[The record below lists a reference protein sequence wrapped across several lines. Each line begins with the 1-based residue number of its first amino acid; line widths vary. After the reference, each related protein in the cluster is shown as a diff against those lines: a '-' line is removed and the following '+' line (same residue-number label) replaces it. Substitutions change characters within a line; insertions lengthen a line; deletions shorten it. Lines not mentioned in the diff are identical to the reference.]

1 MWYVIQVMAGRE
13 TMILEKCKNLIHEKE
28 EIFIPKIDMERRVR
42 GIDEL
47 VTKPMFPGYIFFD
60 TKEVDDLFYRLKK
73 VNGLTKILR
82 TGNDFTPITDDE
94 SEIIQRLG
102 GADHRVIISTG
113 YKEGDRAVITDG
125 PLKDFSGDILRI
137 DRRKRTAVIAVSLL
151 GEVREIKVGLKVLN
165 KAENESEYDRV
176 LQA

>member
-13 TMILEKCKNLIHEKE
+13 AMIMDNCKNLIREKE
-28 EIFIPKIDMERRVR
+28 DIFIPKIDMERRVR

-60 TKEVDDLFYRLKK
+60 TKEVEDLFYRLKR

-82 TGNDFTPITDDE
+82 TGTEFTPITEDE
-94 SEIIQRLG
+94 AEIIQRLG
-102 GADHRVIISTG
+102 GKEHRVVISTG
-113 YKEGDRAVITDG
+113 YKEGDRAVITEG

-151 GEVREIKVGLKVLN
+151 GEIREIKVGLKVLN
-165 KAENESEYDRV
+165 KADVGTGY
-176 LQA
+176 